1 MANQAIKFEV
11 LEGLTTDGDVVIGDA
26 NITVN
31 TNKFYVDGTNG
42 VMSIGQSHSGNTQN
56 AIEAAANVVAPYFF
70 GNGSQLTNV
79 NGSAVGG
86 LSSSQFLRSDE
97 DDEYFGTAEKTLSFG
112 DVSDPD
118 PGNHIA
124 ANVRMRKG
132 SVTLVDDQAINFGTG
147 SDVVFKYLSADEV
160 LNVTGGNTVFGAVA
174 TPILHVD
181 TTATRVGVNTAP
193 GAYAL
198 HVNGNSRIVGALSCT
213 GDVTAFASSD
223 QRLKENIT
231 PITDALSKLDQINGY
246 EYDWIPFPD
255 IHQQTGHAIGVIAQE
270 IEEIQPTLVETREN
284 GFKAVDY
291 QKLSAF
297 LISVCKALKAEI
309 DALKNT

>member
-1 MANQAIKFEV
+1 MANQPIKFEV

-26 NITVN
+26 DITVN
-31 TNKFYVDGTNG
+31 TNKFFVDGTNG
-42 VMSIGQSHSGNTQN
+42 VISVGQAHSGNTQN
-56 AIEAAANVVAPYFF
+56 SIEASANVVAPYFF
-70 GNGSQLTNV
+70 GDGSQLTNV
-79 NGSAVGG
+79 NGSTVGG

-97 DDEYFGTAEKTLSFG
+97 DDEFFSTTEKTLSFG

-124 ANVRMRKG
+124 ANVRIRKG
-132 SVTLVDDQAINFGTG
+132 SITLVDDQAINFGTG
-147 SDVVFKYLSADEV
+147 ADVILKYTSANEV
-160 LNVTGGNTVFGAVA
+160 LNVTGGNTVFGAVG
-174 TPILHVD
+174 TPILQID
-181 TTATRVGVNTAP
+181 TTASRVGVNTAP

-198 HVNGNSRIVGALSCT
+198 HVNGASRIVGSLECT

-223 QRLKENIT
+223 QRLKENIV

-246 EYDWIPFPD
+246 EYDWLHFPD
-255 IHQQTGHAIGVIAQE
+255 VHQQTGHAIGVIAQE
-270 IEEIQPTLVETREN
+270 IEEIQPTLVETRDN

-297 LISVCKALKAEI
+297 LIAVCKALKSEI
-309 DALKNT
+309 DALKSA